1 MPGGFIMSASWEPG
15 LGDHLR
21 TIWRYKWFLLGGAV
35 VIAEITF
42 VLLSMVDP
50 RYEADS
56 SLRLTIRS
64 EAGLSLDEDRAEYAS
79 RIYAEL
85 GESPRLLRSAVDNSG
100 LSLTEQ
106 QAAELVVVEW
116 ARPPGFIDL
125 TASGP
130 TPEAAVALADGMAT
144 ALVAAVEEDVEAVTG
159 DDGNSVGPAPGVGVL
174 LSAEVVEAA
183 STPTTPAA
191 PSPLRDAVAVFIISL
206 VLLAEASAL
215 WRPARGLLPLTRT
228 AERVTDLVGV
238 PCLTLTGEPEDRTRL
253 ALFAARY
260 LGDKPSALVV
270 HCKGEPLPAAS
281 VRLAEAVAAGG
292 RRALVIDGEGSEPNL
307 HRRLGLPQGPGLAE
321 VYAGEE
327 RLAEAVF
334 VSPTR
339 ANLSLLTA
347 GGRDGS
353 RSPLPGDRLL
363 DRLGTAG
370 DYEFI
375 IVNLGA
381 ESMPDGIAG
390 ALAEMRESTILVL
403 DPEKTKR
410 RDLNDVFHG
419 FGGHDDVIAILLL
432 TKAAASA
439 ETKRLAAR
447 WWNREG
453 VEDKEGPPMA
463 TPLRRLRVNE

>member
-1 MPGGFIMSASWEPG
+1 MSTSWEPG

-64 EAGLSLDEDRAEYAS
+64 EVGLSLDEDRAEYAS

-85 GESPRLLRSAVDNSG
+85 GESPRLLRSAIDNSG
-100 LSLTEQ
+100 LDLTEQ
-106 QAAELVVVEW
+106 EAAGLVAVDW

-130 TPEAAVALADGMAT
+130 SPEAAVALADGMAM
-144 ALVAAVEEDVEAVTG
+144 ALVAAVEEDVEAVT
-159 DDGNSVGPAPGVGVL
+159 DDAAGASVGPAAGGVGVL

-183 STPTTPAA
+183 SAPTTPAA
-191 PSPLRDAVAVFIISL
+191 PSPLRDAVAAFIISL

-260 LGDKPSALVV
+260 LSNKPSALVV

-334 VSPTR
+334 VSPSR

-390 ALAEMRESTILVL
+390 ALAEMRQSTILVL

-410 RDLNDVFHG
+410 RELSDVVHG

-453 VEDKEGPPMA
+453 ADEKKGGSMA
-463 TPLRRLRVNE
+463 TPLRHLRVNE